1 MLTSLYQMLTCTNC
15 DQLSNQCSRIIIPV
29 VHVHAFSCEQKQTT
43 TREERE
49 KTLTTVPASSFIIA
63 DEPRSRHGV
72 VYSVG
77 GVYAH
82 WSLSVVRA
90 YKTAG
95 RAARWPGTHT
105 RALLALPI
113 RCAHVYGHG
122 HGSHTQPKN
131 IRPRRRGHRCRAVP
145 CAYGG
150 ETPGAGSARETGCG
164 GVTAGEAETEAWE
177 ATGHAATRSWGRGR
191 GRGERP
197 RLEIAATGRRRP
209 P

>member
-29 VHVHAFSCEQKQTT
+29 VHVHAFSYEQKQTT

-82 WSLSVVRA
+82 WSLSVVRRSLGRHA
-90 YKTAG
+90 HPGAA
-95 RAARWPGTHT
+95 RAADP
-105 RALLALPI
+105 L
-113 RCAHVYGHG
+113 CARV
-122 HGSHTQPKN
+122 
-131 IRPRRRGHRCRAVP
+131 RPRARLAHP
-145 CAYGG
+145 T
-150 ETPGAGSARETGCG
+150 EEHKTTTP
-164 GVTAGEAETEAWE
+164 W
-177 ATGHAATRSWGRGR
+177 
-191 GRGERP
+191 
-197 RLEIAATGRRRP
+197 P
-209 P
+209 PV